1 MLLRR
6 VPLSLCKFYYAIYY
20 VILSVYYVVNMFY
33 PDIYP
38 DIGLVYYAIYYVI
51 LSVQIG
57 YCGGRRRTVFLA
69 DFKKAVM
76 EFNFIA
82 IQQHLEELLQIQC
95 RPFNTKALIRVIG
108 AHKCIP
114 EIE

>member
-51 LSVQIG
+51 LGKIVCQRFFNLG
-57 YCGGRRRTVFLA
+57 F
-69 DFKKAVM
+69 DFVIDRVAV
-76 EFNFIA
+76 ED
-82 IQQHLEELLQIQC
+82 
-95 RPFNTKALIRVIG
+95 PFAL
-108 AHKCIP
+108 
-114 EIE
+114 